1 MAEERIVRRL
11 AAILA
16 ADVVGYSRMMS
27 EDEAG
32 TLATLQ
38 AHQSEV
44 IAPALERHQGRIVK
58 LMGDGM
64 LAQFSSAVEAVTCAA
79 EIQREL
85 ARRNQAA
92 TGNRKME
99 FRIGIH
105 VGEVIVDKDDI
116 YGDGVNI
123 AARLEGIAET
133 GGICISRQA
142 FEQVDG
148 KLTLAFRRLGPQT
161 LKNIAKPMDVFAV
174 EASDL
179 ASGQVHTNV
188 SSNLKQEI
196 QYCRAPDG
204 VRLAWAKVGQ
214 GPPLVRSGSWL
225 THLEYDWESPLRR
238 PGLVNLA
245 KNHTLIRYDAR
256 GNGMSDWD
264 VDELSLDTWVSDLA
278 TVVDAAGLNRFPLL
292 GISQGCAV
300 SIAYAVRHPHRV
312 SHLILYGGFALGGKK
327 RSPEEREKR
336 NAMVTLM
343 RLGWGSDDPG
353 FRQLFTSRMI
363 PGGTK
368 EQTDSFNELQRRTT
382 SPECA
387 ARYFETV
394 GEIDV
399 TDLLPRVSVPTL
411 VMHARDDLMN
421 PFEAGRQMAAGIPGA
436 RFLALQG
443 QNHMLLPGEPAA
455 IRFREELELFLT
467 K

>member
-38 AHQSEV
+38 AHQSEF
-44 IAPALERHQGRIVK
+44 ITIALERHQGRIVK

-64 LAQFSSAVEAVTCAA
+64 LAQFSSAVEAVACAA

-85 ARRNQAA
+85 ARRNRDASQ
-92 TGNRKME
+92 KME
-99 FRIGIH
+99 FRIGVH
-105 VGEVIVDKDDI
+105 VGDVIVDKDDI

-148 KLTLAFRRLGPQT
+148 KLALAFRQLGPQT
-161 LKNIAKPMDVFAV
+161 LKNIAKRMDVFAV

-179 ASGQVHTNV
+179 TSGQAHT
-188 SSNLKQEI
+188 SILSNLKAGNSVLSSA
-196 QYCRAPDG
+196 RRGAAG
-204 VRLAWAKVGQ
+204 MGQ
-214 GPPLVRSGSWL
+214 GWPGFSVGEERLLVDPSRIRLGKFTPASRPRQS
-225 THLEYDWESPLRR
+225 LEEPYVDPLRR
-238 PGLVNLA
+238 
-245 KNHTLIRYDAR
+245 AR
-256 GNGMSDWD
+256 QRHVRLGCGCK
-264 VDELSLDTWVSDLA
+264 LSLETWISDLA
-278 TVVDAAGLNRFPLL
+278 TVVDAAGLNCFPLL
-292 GISQGCAV
+292 EIPQGCAV
-300 SIAYAVRHPHRV
+300 SIAFAVRHPHRV

-327 RSPEEREKR
+327 RSLEEREKR

-343 RLGWGSDDPG
+343 RLEWEFGPSGISPTIHLTNDPRRHEG
-353 FRQLFTSRMI
+353 ADQF
-363 PGGTK
+363 
-368 EQTDSFNELQRRTT
+368 FNELQRRTT

-394 GEIDV
+394 GDRYV

-411 VMHARDDLMN
+411 VMHVRDDLMN

-455 IRFREELELFLT
+455 VRFREELELFLRR

>member
-38 AHQSEV
+38 AHQSEL

-64 LAQFSSAVEAVTCAA
+64 LAQFSSAVEAVACAA

-85 ARRNQAA
+85 AARNRDAS
-92 TGNRKME
+92 RKME
-99 FRIGIH
+99 FRIGVH
-105 VGEVIVDKDDI
+105 VGDVIVDKDDI

-148 KLTLAFRRLGPQT
+148 KLALAFRRLGPQT

-174 EASDL
+174 EAGEF
-179 ASGQVHTNV
+179 ASGQAHTFV

-264 VDELSLDTWVSDLA
+264 VDELSLDAWVSDLA

-300 SIAYAVRHPHRV
+300 SIAFAVRHPHRV

-343 RLGWGSDDPG
+343 RLGWGTDDPG
-353 FRQLFTSRMI
+353 FRQIFTSRMI

-368 EQTDSFNELQRRTT
+368 EQTDFFNELQRRTT

-394 GEIDV
+394 GDIDV

-411 VMHARDDLMN
+411 VMHVRDDLMN

-443 QNHMLLPGEPAA
+443 QNHILLPGEPAA
-455 IRFREELELFLT
+455 LRFREELELFLA

>member
-11 AAILA
+11 AAIFA

-38 AHQSEV
+38 AHQSEL
-44 IAPALERHQGRIVK
+44 IAPALERYRGRLVK
-58 LMGDGM
+58 LMGDGI
-64 LAQFSSAVEAVTCAA
+64 LAEFSSAVEAVACAA

-85 ARRNQAA
+85 AKRNREV
-92 TGNRKME
+92 TGGKKMQ
-99 FRIGIH
+99 FRIGVH
-105 VGEVIVDKDDI
+105 VGDIMVDKDDI
-116 YGDGVNI
+116 HGDGVNI

-148 KLTLAFRRLGPQT
+148 KLPLGYRALGPQT
-161 LKNIAKPMDVFAV
+161 LKNIAKPIDVFAV
-174 EASDL
+174 EAADL
-179 ASGQVHTNV
+179 ALGPAHASISG
-188 SSNLKQEI
+188 NLKQEI

-225 THLEYDWESPLRR
+225 THIEYDWENPLRR

-264 VDELSLDTWVSDLA
+264 VDELSLDTWVNDLA
-278 TVVDAAGLNRFPLL
+278 TVVDAAGLDRFPLL

-300 SIAYAVRHPHRV
+300 SIAFAVRHPHRV
-312 SHLILYGGFALGGKK
+312 THLILYGGFALGGKK

-387 ARYFETV
+387 VRYFETV
-394 GEIDV
+394 GEIDI
-399 TDLLPRVSVPTL
+399 TDLLSRVSVPTL
-411 VMHARDDLMN
+411 VMHVRDDLMN
-421 PFEAGRQMAAGIPGA
+421 PFEAGRQMAAGIPGS

-443 QNHMLLPGEPAA
+443 QNHILLPGEPAA
-455 IRFREELELFLT
+455 MRFREELELFLA